1 MRYMGAHLPAMI
13 PRLLLGIGAVSVLTA
28 LTSRPAGADI
38 GIEAVR
44 PTVVEP
50 GDGVTLTVA
59 CGGCPP
65 GGLSLPVSIVP
76 VAQAPEYQ
84 PCRAHALCSPT
95 ARKPPG
101 EAPFRFIGRT
111 GRTSSLRFAVPHLR
125 PGRYVFVIYCG
136 RCWPGRRGSLI
147 SDPQDRRELLRVR
160 ASADPPGAGGSETAR
175 IWWIAA
181 ATAVSVIA
189 LVGLTLTRRS
199 RSVHRDPLSGH
210 RAVRRHRDQ
219 SDRR

>member
-1 MRYMGAHLPAMI
+1 MRYVAAHLPAMI
-13 PRLLLGIGAVSVLTA
+13 PRLLLGLGAVSVLTA
-28 LTSRPAGADI
+28 FTSRPAEADI
-38 GIEAVR
+38 GVQAVS

-50 GDGVTLTVA
+50 GDGVILKVA
-59 CGGCPP
+59 CGGCPL

-76 VAQAPEYQ
+76 VAQAPEYR
-84 PCRAHALCSPT
+84 PCRANALCSPT

-101 EAPFRFIGRT
+101 EPPFRFIGRT
-111 GRTSSLRFAVPHLR
+111 GRASSLRFAVPQLR

-136 RCWPGRRGSLI
+136 PCWPERRGSLI
-147 SDPQDRRELLRVR
+147 SDPQDRREVLRVR
-160 ASADPPGAGGSETAR
+160 AGAEPPGAGGFETVR
-175 IWWIAA
+175 IWWIAP

-189 LVGLTLTRRS
+189 LAGLTLTRRS
-199 RSVHRDPLSGH
+199 RSMHGDPLSGH